1 MDLDNSP
8 TLQRKPPPQP
18 RSHNTQLYLDF
29 LSALDN
35 ISGPPV
41 WVVNDID
48 AEPCPPLVFK
58 WIEEYHLAPGVPI
71 RDETFSVGCS
81 CPGEECDLA
90 DPQACECLDDS
101 EEKKFAYDQDG
112 LIHHPPGT
120 AIVECNNRCGCGRT
134 CPNRVVQRGRRM
146 PLEIFKTHKKGWGTT
161 RFSWVGANEL
171 GVRTCRPIP
180 KGMFICR
187 YIGEVIAE
195 AEAEARGEEYDRK
208 VLFHAHLKF

>member
-1 MDLDNSP
+1 MDIEPTDQESP
-8 TLQRKPPPQP
+8 TLLRKALKPANNYH
-18 RSHNTQLYLDF
+18 SHLYTNF

-48 AEPCPPLVFK
+48 SEPCPPLIFK

-81 CPGEECDLA
+81 CPGNECDLS

-101 EEKKFAYDQDG
+101 EEKKFAYDLDG

-146 PLEIFKTHKKGWGTT
+146 PLEIFKTHRKGWGTSPPPVAI
-161 RFSWVGANEL
+161 REG
-171 GVRTCRPIP
+171 C
-180 KGMFICR
+180 
-187 YIGEVIAE
+187 
-195 AEAEARGEEYDRK
+195 
-208 VLFHAHLKF
+208 

>member
-1 MDLDNSP
+1 MHRLLQNDTSKSTTIKSEPIPTSSLTPSSSNHEIIDTATMDLDNSP
-8 TLQRKPPPQP
+8 TLQRKPPAQP
-18 RSHNTQLYLDF
+18 RPHNTQLYLDF

-48 AEPCPPLVFK
+48 DEPCPPLVFK

-81 CPGEECDLA
+81 CPGEDCDLA

-146 PLEIFKTHKKGWGTT
+146 PLEIFKTQKKGWGTT
-161 RFSWVGANEL
+161 RIYGWGLMS
-171 GVRTCRPIP
+171 
-180 KGMFICR
+180 
-187 YIGEVIAE
+187 
-195 AEAEARGEEYDRK
+195 
-208 VLFHAHLKF
+208 